1 MKKDMKTQPDP
12 KRAVAPARILKAALT
27 LFTERGYHGTSVR
40 TIASV
45 VGLEAASLYHHF
57 PSKQRILFEI
67 FERTMNELLT
77 GMEKALA
84 SAETIEGK
92 LRALLRFHVFFHIE
106 RQQEAFLS
114 HSELRSLT
122 PSNRQRILAKRDRYE
137 RRLRDLL
144 AAGVEAGLFEVR
156 DVQLATIAIL
166 MMWSGVSDWFVG
178 GKRLT
183 PDAVADTYCDMT
195 LALLRRS
202 GDREPALGDS
212 TGAPRTRA
220 MARHAVR

>member
-1 MKKDMKTQPDP
+1 MHTELDP
-12 KRAVAPARILKAALT
+12 ERVGAPARILKAALA

-67 FERTMNELLT
+67 FERTMNELLA
-77 GMEKALA
+77 GMENALA
-84 SAETIEGK
+84 GDETIEGK
-92 LRALLRFHVFFHIE
+92 LRALLRFHVFFHVE
-106 RQQEAFLS
+106 RQQGAFLS

-122 PSNRQRILAKRDRYE
+122 ASNRQRILAKRDRYE

-144 AAGVEAGLFEVR
+144 ASGVEAGLFEVR

-166 MMWSGVSDWFVG
+166 MMWSGVSDWFVA

-183 PDAVADTYCDMT
+183 PDAVADIYCDMT
-195 LALLRRS
+195 LALLRRK
-202 GDREPALGDS
+202 GDRGPALGDS
-212 TGAPRTRA
+212 GPELPGIRA
-220 MARHAVR
+220 VA

>member
-1 MKKDMKTQPDP
+1 MTTDP
-12 KRAVAPARILKAALT
+12 RTRGLSET
-27 LFTERGYHGTSVR
+27 CTERGPNRPLHTKGGSPNYVEKS
-40 TIASV
+40 
-45 VGLEAASLYHHF
+45 LAA
-57 PSKQRILFEI
+57 
-67 FERTMNELLT
+67 
-77 GMEKALA
+77 
-84 SAETIEGK
+84 AETIEGK
-92 LRALLRFHVFFHIE
+92 LLALLRFHVFFHIE
-106 RQQEAFLS
+106 RQHEAFLS

-122 PSNRQRILAKRDRYE
+122 PPNRQRVLAKRDRYE

-183 PDAVADTYCDMT
+183 PDAIVDTYCDMT

-202 GDREPALGDS
+202 GDRGPALADS
-212 TGAPRTRA
+212 SREIPGSGAWRDV
-220 MARHAVR
+220 AR